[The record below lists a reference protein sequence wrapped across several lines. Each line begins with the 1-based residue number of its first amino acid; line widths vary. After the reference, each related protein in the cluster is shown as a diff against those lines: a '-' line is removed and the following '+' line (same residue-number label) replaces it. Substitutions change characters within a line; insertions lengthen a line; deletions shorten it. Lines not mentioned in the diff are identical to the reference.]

1 MTRTEHIDGTQ
12 LAPFNRPR
20 TGRVLA
26 GVALAVA
33 TRLELP
39 LWVIRLSF
47 VILVGFGGVGILLYL
62 AGWALIP
69 AEGDTRA
76 VAGRFLD
83 RIEGPRAWIG
93 VGLMA
98 LAAVVVAESSRIL
111 DADIVVAGIL
121 VLVGVLLYR
130 GDIGSPRS
138 STQEERT
145 NMPSTYSTLAA
156 EGDSTLTGG
165 EPTLTGEEP
174 PTSPPAP
181 PQAPVP
187 AAPMPPPPPRPPKE
201 RSILGRVTV
210 AVVLITLGVLAA
222 IDNIG
227 NIDVSMRHYV
237 GAAMLVVG
245 VGLLV
250 GAVAGRARGLIIL
263 GVMLVPPL
271 LASPIADLDFGD
283 TDVRITPESVSD
295 IESSYSH
302 DVGSFVIDL
311 TDVDFAGA
319 TVEINAD
326 LGLGELEV
334 IVPDDITVEAYGEVA
349 IGEVN
354 VFGITSGGIG
364 EISRRGSVDGTDGN
378 LRVDARVDIG
388 SVNIVV
394 EGEATNTGEAPFGDI
409 SVTAVDAF
417 DLDPVYE
424 LGAGSMVLDL
434 SGLRLET
441 EREVRI
447 DVGTGDVR
455 VILPTSIDTEVD
467 AEVGIGDLVLPDG
480 RHSGLGRDGTYST
493 GPNPLLT
500 LIIEVGAGEILI
512 EELR

>member
-165 EPTLTGEEP
+165 EPTLTGGEP
-174 PTSPPAP
+174 TLTGGEPT
-181 PQAPVP
+181 
-187 AAPMPPPPPRPPKE
+187 
-201 RSILGRVTV
+201 
-210 AVVLITLGVLAA
+210 
-222 IDNIG
+222 
-227 NIDVSMRHYV
+227 
-237 GAAMLVVG
+237 
-245 VGLLV
+245 
-250 GAVAGRARGLIIL
+250 
-263 GVMLVPPL
+263 
-271 LASPIADLDFGD
+271 
-283 TDVRITPESVSD
+283 
-295 IESSYSH
+295 
-302 DVGSFVIDL
+302 L
-311 TDVDFAGA
+311 T
-319 TVEINAD
+319 
-326 LGLGELEV
+326 
-334 IVPDDITVEAYGEVA
+334 
-349 IGEVN
+349 
-354 VFGITSGGIG
+354 
-364 EISRRGSVDGTDGN
+364 
-378 LRVDARVDIG
+378 
-388 SVNIVV
+388 
-394 EGEATNTGEAPFGDI
+394 
-409 SVTAVDAF
+409 
-417 DLDPVYE
+417 
-424 LGAGSMVLDL
+424 
-434 SGLRLET
+434 
-441 EREVRI
+441 
-447 DVGTGDVR
+447 
-455 VILPTSIDTEVD
+455 
-467 AEVGIGDLVLPDG
+467 
-480 RHSGLGRDGTYST
+480 
-493 GPNPLLT
+493 
-500 LIIEVGAGEILI
+500 
-512 EELR
+512 